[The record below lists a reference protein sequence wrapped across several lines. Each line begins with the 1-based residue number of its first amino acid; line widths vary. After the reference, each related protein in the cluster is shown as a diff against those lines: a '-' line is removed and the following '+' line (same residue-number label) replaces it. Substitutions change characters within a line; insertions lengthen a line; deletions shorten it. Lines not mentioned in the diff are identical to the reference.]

1 MTNSVTPIQGLA
13 AASLVDSDFG
23 RRAEALGFRVGGTT
37 ATPSEVFEM
46 LGLLA
51 LNPKPQS
58 VTVFLSIN
66 DEVNTQT
73 ELPGDS
79 GMGMLNEHSK
89 FLPLIIPRHLS
100 LNPNKSKNI

>member
-1 MTNSVTPIQGLA
+1 MTNSGTPIQGLA

-23 RRAEALGFRVGGTT
+23 CRAEGLGFRVGGTT
-37 ATPSEVFEM
+37 ATPTEVFEM

-89 FLPLIIPRHLS
+89 FLPPYHPKTLIPE
-100 LNPNKSKNI
+100 P